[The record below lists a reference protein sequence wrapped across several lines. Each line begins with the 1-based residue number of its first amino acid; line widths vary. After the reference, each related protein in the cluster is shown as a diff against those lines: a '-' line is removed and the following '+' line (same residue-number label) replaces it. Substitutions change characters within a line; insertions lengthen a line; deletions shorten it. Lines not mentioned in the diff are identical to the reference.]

1 MKILREDEKEVLQFA
16 NGHPLASIGRL
27 FTTARSRIAE
37 DALSRAVER
46 GIRQIVI
53 LGAGLDTFALRN
65 PHGARQIRIYEVD
78 HPATQ
83 AWKRQRLAEAQ
94 IALPPWLILVPV
106 DFERD
111 DVGEKLV
118 AAGFQ
123 QNSPAFFTWLGVV
136 PYLTQDAIG
145 RTLDYM
151 SSIQNSEVV
160 FDYMEPPEAFS
171 EELRQLEKERTEQ
184 LKKIDERSVSR
195 FEPAGIAA
203 ILRSHGFCAIE
214 DINFQEI
221 ASRFGRAVQGLA
233 PGHAG
238 VHVVHAKHNILW
250 SSSSM
255 ALKIRT
261 IWALSCAPPTPQAPT
276 AWSFPNAARACHR
289 HRNKNFRRSQR
300 VFAHRES
307 DEHRAHGRRIKRTKH
322 LDGRPRRARQA
333 DLRRARLQH
342 GLRAGSGRGRQRPAR
357 PGEEEVRFSGFDSD
371 AGQSSFA
378 ECVGCR
384 GGGDV

>member
-1 MKILREDEKEVLQFA
+1 MKPDEPSRTALMIARQRASHQVLDHGSILYDPFAMKILGEDEKNMLQFA
-16 NGHPLASIGRL
+16 NQHPLASIGRL

-37 DALSRAVER
+37 DALSRAVET
-46 GIRQIVI
+46 GVRQIVI

-65 PHGARQIRIYEVD
+65 PHGERQIRIYEVD

-83 AWKRQRLAEAQ
+83 AWKSELLAEAQ

-111 DVGEKLV
+111 DVGERLI

-123 QNSPAFFTWLGVV
+123 HNSPAFFTWLGVV
-136 PYLTQDAIG
+136 PYLTQDAID

-203 ILRSHGFCAIE
+203 ILRSHGFCEIE
-214 DINFQEI
+214 DIDFQEI
-221 ASRFGRAVQGLA
+221 ASRFGHAVQGLA
-233 PGHAG
+233 PGHPG
-238 VHVVHAKHNILW
+238 VHVVHAKH
-250 SSSSM
+250 
-255 ALKIRT
+255 
-261 IWALSCAPPTPQAPT
+261 
-276 AWSFPNAARACHR
+276 
-289 HRNKNFRRSQR
+289 
-300 VFAHRES
+300 
-307 DEHRAHGRRIKRTKH
+307 
-322 LDGRPRRARQA
+322 
-333 DLRRARLQH
+333 
-342 GLRAGSGRGRQRPAR
+342 
-357 PGEEEVRFSGFDSD
+357 
-371 AGQSSFA
+371 
-378 ECVGCR
+378 
-384 GGGDV
+384 

>member
-1 MKILREDEKEVLQFA
+1 MKILCEDEKDLLQFA
-16 NGHPLASIGRL
+16 NEHPLASIGRL
-27 FTTARSRIAE
+27 FTAARSRIAE
-37 DALSRAVER
+37 DALSMAVER

-65 PHGARQIRIYEVD
+65 PHRARQIRVYEVD

-83 AWKRQRLAEAQ
+83 AWKSQRLAEAQ
-94 IALPPWLILVPV
+94 IALPRWLILVPV

-111 DVGEKLV
+111 DVGEKLA

-160 FDYMEPPEAFS
+160 FDYMEPPQAFS
-171 EELRQLEKERTEQ
+171 EEMRELVTKRTEQ
-184 LKKIDERSVSR
+184 LQKMDERWASR

-203 ILRSHGFCAIE
+203 ILGSHGFCAIE

-221 ASRFGRAVQGLA
+221 ASRFGRDVQALA

-238 VHVVHAKHNILW
+238 VHVVHAKH
-250 SSSSM
+250 
-255 ALKIRT
+255 
-261 IWALSCAPPTPQAPT
+261 
-276 AWSFPNAARACHR
+276 
-289 HRNKNFRRSQR
+289 
-300 VFAHRES
+300 
-307 DEHRAHGRRIKRTKH
+307 
-322 LDGRPRRARQA
+322 
-333 DLRRARLQH
+333 
-342 GLRAGSGRGRQRPAR
+342 
-357 PGEEEVRFSGFDSD
+357 
-371 AGQSSFA
+371 
-378 ECVGCR
+378 
-384 GGGDV
+384 